1 MKYKLHIYLYNLP
14 AWLCLLFRTVVPYFT
29 TLFFEMEEFHFISLS
44 YPVLIIKCVNFLLI
58 NTLFSYYGIKFGCKE
73 CGPLDGHSGPQ

>member
-1 MKYKLHIYLYNLP
+1 MKYRLHLCLYNLP
-14 AWLCLLFRTVVPYFT
+14 VWLCLLFRTVVPYFT

-58 NTLFSYYGIKFGCKE
+58 NTLFSYYGMRSFRWA
-73 CGPLDGHSGPQ
+73 LWSAVTL